1 MLAERVRAIF
11 ELMDQRLM
19 ETCDYFALSFA
30 TFRLISPPQMYA
42 NQFPYRELQYFVNFN
57 NNFSSLKRKWS
68 NFQKRLLAC
77 LS

>member
-30 TFRLISPPQMYA
+30 TFRLISPLKCMQI
-42 NQFPYRELQYFVNFN
+42 NFHIGN
-57 NNFSSLKRKWS
+57 YNI
-68 NFQKRLLAC
+68 LLISTTILVA
-77 LS
+77 